1 MTKLTITSQQQLRDL
16 EAEFE
21 AARLA
26 LQAAEA
32 ALAQEAAAVNA
43 FRMHCRLRLDKLV
56 DGVLAAY
63 ATKQNLIAQLR
74 LQTAEVPLA
83 EESHP
88 LGSDDPE
95 HIPHL
100 EGETAEELVPY
111 LLPRDKAAEKQL
123 YRELVKKFHPDLA
136 EGAMT
141 KAYATTMMVAI
152 NNAYEAGDGQ
162 RLYDLAGELNPQELV
177 ALRQIEAREVRQWR
191 EKVLKC
197 QRRQRKVTQQLF
209 ALRQE
214 NIARLWRKAQTT
226 GTEGENWWD
235 EIACELAETRARLEG
250 EVAQLQ
256 EAITQMTN
264 DK

>member
-1 MTKLTITSQQQLRDL
+1 MTHLTIITPQQLRDL

-21 AARLA
+21 VARLA

-32 ALAQEAAAVNA
+32 TLAQEAAAVNA
-43 FRMHCRLRLDKLV
+43 FRMHCRLRLDSLV
-56 DGVLAAY
+56 DGVLTAY

-74 LQTAEVPLA
+74 LQEAADVPLD
-83 EESHP
+83 EDSHP

-95 HIPHL
+95 HPPHL

-123 YRELVKKFHPDLA
+123 YRELVKKFHPDLV

-152 NNAYEAGDGQ
+152 NNAYETGDGQ

-177 ALRQIEAREVRQWR
+177 ALGQIEAREVRQWR

-197 QRRQRKVTQQLF
+197 QRRQRKVTQQLV

-226 GTEGENWWD
+226 GTEGENWWA
-235 EIACELAETRARLEG
+235 EIAHDLAETQARLER
-250 EVAQLQ
+250 EVAQLHATLQ
-256 EAITQMTN
+256 QGQLP
-264 DK
+264 